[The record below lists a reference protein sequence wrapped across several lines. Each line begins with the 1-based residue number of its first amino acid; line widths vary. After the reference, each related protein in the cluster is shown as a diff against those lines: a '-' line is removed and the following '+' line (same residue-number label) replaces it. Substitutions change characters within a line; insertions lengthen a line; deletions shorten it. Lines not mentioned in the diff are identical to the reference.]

1 MFSKEEIIKQLNDLN
16 NSVETGTFLDEDLSD
31 SKLANLKLSNIIFK
45 RCNFYVS
52 SLYSC
57 QFIACEFLDC
67 NFESAN
73 ILNVTFKDC
82 NIVNNNF
89 IKAKM
94 QDVLIEG
101 GFKTGNNFTDVQIVD
116 NVKGLSQKDLNIIG
130 DSIEGDSIFS
140 DKWTKNGEGQSEEM
154 TITTDNYT
162 ISFSKDEQMGQNVY
176 RMTLFNENTEDSIA
190 SDTITIEKDKKIT
203 EKDITELFNKIY
215 QIAAGKCNKMLQ
227 TLNKFKGQIKQS
239 LNVESVQTEA
249 AQFLSKPQTLLNL
262 INIVNKLSGRV
273 TDLQKKL
280 NIFPEK

>member
-101 GFKTGNNFTDVQIVD
+101 GFKTGNNFTNIQIVD
-116 NVKGLSQKDLNIIG
+116 NVKGLSEKDLSIIG
-130 DSIEGDSIFS
+130 DSIEGDSIFAK
-140 DKWTKNGEGQSEEM
+140 DWKKQGVNDSEQMIMQTEPL
-154 TITTDNYT
+154 YV
-162 ISFSKDEQMGQNVY
+162 SFSKDKEMGQNTY
-176 RMTLFNENTEDSIA
+176 RMTIFDSLTDDSIV
-190 SDTITIEKDKKIT
+190 SDTITIDADKKLT
-203 EKDITELFNKIY
+203 SDIVMDLFNNLYGSAYSKYQNMLKSLDMLSNKINSSLTFESI
-215 QIAAGKCNKMLQ
+215 QTEEAEILQ
-227 TLNKFKGQIKQS
+227 RESTMVNVINTLNK
-239 LNVESVQTEA
+239 
-249 AQFLSKPQTLLNL
+249 LSE
-262 INIVNKLSGRV
+262 RV
-273 TDLQKKL
+273 SDLQKKL
-280 NIFPEK
+280 Q

>member
-1 MFSKEEIIKQLNDLN
+1 MITKEELINQLYDLN
-16 NSVETGTFLDEDLSD
+16 NSVETGTFIDEDLSD
-31 SKLANLKLSNIIFK
+31 INLSRINLSKIIFK

-52 SLYSC
+52 SLCSC
-57 QFIACEFLDC
+57 KFTECEFLDC
-67 NFESAN
+67 NFQSAN
-73 ILNVTFKDC
+73 LLNVTFKDC

-89 IKAKM
+89 TAAKL

-101 GFKTGNNFTDVQIVD
+101 GFKTGNNFTNVNIVD
-116 NVKGLSQKDLNIIG
+116 NVKGLSQKDLSIIG

-140 DKWTKNGEGQSEEM
+140 DKWIKNGEGQSEEM
-154 TITTDNYT
+154 TITADNYT

-176 RMTLFNENTEDSIA
+176 RMTLFDENTEDSIA

-203 EKDITELFNKIY
+203 EQDITELFNKIY
-215 QIAAGKCNKMLQ
+215 QIAASRCNKMIQ

-239 LNVESVQTEA
+239 LNVESVQTES
-249 AQFLSKPQTLLNL
+249 AQFLSKPQIIVQIINNL
-262 INIVNKLSGRV
+262 NKLSSRV

>member
-1 MFSKEEIIKQLNDLN
+1 MITKEELINQLYDLN
-16 NSVETGTFLDEDLSD
+16 NSVETGTFIDEDLSD
-31 SKLANLKLSNIIFK
+31 TNLSRINLSKIIFK

-52 SLYSC
+52 SLCSC
-57 QFIACEFLDC
+57 TFTECEFLDC
-67 NFESAN
+67 NFQSAN
-73 ILNVTFKDC
+73 LLNVTFKDC

-89 IKAKM
+89 TAAKL

-101 GFKTGNNFTDVQIVD
+101 GFKTGNNFTSVNIVD
-116 NVKGLSQKDLNIIG
+116 NVKGLSQKDLSIIG
-130 DSIEGDSIFS
+130 DSIEGASIFS

-154 TITTDNYT
+154 TITADNYT

-176 RMTLFNENTEDSIA
+176 RMTLFDENAEDSIA
-190 SDTITIEKDKKIT
+190 SETITIEKDKKIT

-215 QIAAGKCNKMLQ
+215 QIAAGKCNKILQ

-249 AQFLSKPQTLLNL
+249 AQVLSKPQTLLEL
-262 INIVNKLSGRV
+262 INAVNKLSGRV
-273 TDLQKKL
+273 ADLQKKL